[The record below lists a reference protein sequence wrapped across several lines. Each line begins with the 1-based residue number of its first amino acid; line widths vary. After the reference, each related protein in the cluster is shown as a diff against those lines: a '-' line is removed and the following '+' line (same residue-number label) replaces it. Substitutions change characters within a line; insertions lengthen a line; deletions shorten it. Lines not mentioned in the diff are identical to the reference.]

1 MESLSERQQKILFCV
16 IDEFIVSGEPVSS
29 AAVVR
34 RGVVDVSSATVRNEM
49 VRLEDLGFLTQPH
62 TSAGRIPTPAGT
74 RKYVNYLFRR
84 NQSLESPIDDEIQ
97 RELGV
102 GGGDVDHMV
111 RRAGELVSHLSNLTS
126 IVSVSSV
133 ARVSLREIKLSRL
146 SEKKVLA
153 LLIAEDGRVFN
164 RVVRLEEGFKADQ
177 LDRTQNYLSELVA
190 GCTLDEVRR
199 RVRAEQRQARSL
211 YRDYVRHALEI
222 GRQALEMRDEREV
235 HVEGQFHML
244 DFEELSADMERLRE
258 LLYMLEEKDR
268 VRDLLER
275 IYDAPDVS
283 ALIGP
288 ELGWDVG
295 ENLSLIFCG
304 YSRGKHRM
312 GVIGV
317 LGPIRMDY
325 ARLIPLVDRTA
336 QLLSKGLEDEI

>member
-1 MESLSERQQKILFCV
+1 MEPLSDRQQKILFCV
-16 IDEFIVSGEPVSS
+16 IDEFIMSGEPVSS
-29 AAVVR
+29 AAVVDS
-34 RGVVDVSSATVRNEM
+34 GVVNVSSATVRNVM
-49 VRLEDLGFLTQPH
+49 ARLEEFELLMQPH

-74 RKYVNYLFRR
+74 RRYVNYLFER
-84 NQSLESPIDDEIQ
+84 NKTLESRVDDQIQ
-97 RELGV
+97 RRLGQ
-102 GGGDVDHMV
+102 GGDVEGMV

-126 IVSVSSV
+126 IVSVSHLG
-133 ARVSLREIKLSRL
+133 RVELREIKLSLL

-153 LLIAEDGRVFN
+153 ILIAQDGRVYN
-164 RVVRLEEGFKADQ
+164 RVIRFDEPFEVDQ
-177 LDRTQNYLSELVA
+177 LTRVQNYLSELIA
-190 GCTLDEVRR
+190 GQTLDEVRR
-199 RVRAEQRQARSL
+199 RVRAEESRARSM
-211 YRDYVRHALEI
+211 YRDHVRQALEI
-222 GRQALEMRDEREV
+222 GRQALDISSEREV

-258 LLYMLEEKDR
+258 ILYTLEEKDR

-288 ELGWDVG
+288 EIGWEVG
-295 ENLSLIFCG
+295 DNLSLIFCG
-304 YSRGKHRM
+304 YSRGQQRM

-317 LGPIRMDY
+317 LGPMRMNY